1 MATPKHNPCPTFIA
15 MFITWIL
22 IHTGGGH
29 DSLQTLHACWN
40 KPSDV
45 SVIKPRCE
53 TMADDWG
60 HFLS

>member
-45 SVIKPRCE
+45 SQ
-53 TMADDWG
+53 
-60 HFLS
+60 